1 MADVLEQDLPAAA
14 TAADAAVATAP
25 APPAPPAMNDEQAAA
40 ILLLLFSEDEAA
52 GILSRLEPDEVQQ
65 LSSVM
70 YSVAD
75 VGAEQINSVLDRFVD
90 RARHR
95 TTIGYRS
102 DVQIQSMLTA
112 ALGEQRAEAM
122 ISRTAPKKPVPSLEA
137 LKWMA
142 PKEIVAMIEDEHP
155 QIAALVL
162 SFLSSDNAAAVLG
175 MLPIEVQEDVVY
187 RLATLGQV
195 SQDAIETIE
204 QLLTAFQAPKSSAP
218 VDTGGGTPSDV
229 AAIMNLVGKK
239 NSTKLIKALAKR
251 DKGLAG
257 AIEDQMFTFAD
268 LITLDA
274 KDLGTLMR
282 SVDNALLVPALKG
295 ADDQLRPKILGSM
308 SSRAA
313 QTLEDEIGERGPMP
327 LAEVIEAQKAI
338 VAQARK
344 LADAGEISIG
354 AQSDD
359 YV

>member
-1 MADVLEQDLPAAA
+1 MADVIEKEAAA
-14 TAADAAVATAP
+14 VEDAARALEAAMP
-25 APPAPPAMNDEQAAA
+25 AIAELGDEQAAA
-40 ILLLLFSEDEAA
+40 ILLLLFAEEEAA

-75 VGAEQINSVLDRFVD
+75 IGADEINMVLDRFVD

-112 ALGEQRAEAM
+112 ALGEQRAEVM
-122 ISRTAPKKPVPSLEA
+122 ISRTAPKKPAPSLEA

-142 PKEIVAMIEDEHP
+142 PDEIVAMVEEEHP

-162 SFLSSDNAAAVLG
+162 SFLSTDNAAAVLRL
-175 MLPIEVQEDVVY
+175 LPAENQEDVIY

-195 SQDAIETIE
+195 SSEAIETIE
-204 QLLTAFQAPKSSAP
+204 QLLAAFHAPQNSTTFHAKGSA
-218 VDTGGGTPSDV
+218 PSDV
-229 AAIMNLVGKK
+229 AAIMNQIGKK
-239 NSTKLIKALAKR
+239 NSTRMIKALAKR
-251 DKGLAG
+251 DKGLAN

-268 LITLDA
+268 LITIEA
-274 KDLGTLMR
+274 KDLGTIMR
-282 SVDNALLVPALKG
+282 SVDNELLVPALKG
-295 ADDQLRPKILGSM
+295 ADDALRAKILGCM

-313 QTLEDEIGERGPMP
+313 QTLEDEIAERGPMP
-327 LAEVIEAQKAI
+327 MAEVIEAQRGVIAR
-338 VAQARK
+338 ARK
-344 LADAGEISIG
+344 LADSGEIVIG